1 MNRRFG
7 YKIKAEQNNMPGQL
21 PLWPTPLGPP
31 SVCLTEMSVLWRV
44 NKGSKER
51 QAHTLGVHSKKGV
64 HLIEVSVKRE
74 LTVLLLTSILETYMH
89 SVDKG
94 GGKDGR
100 LCNQIIFFGICR
112 GHDRK
117 QYPATLTSRM
127 KGTFSLWGKK
137 LCAGKSSHSY
147 PVRIGFT
154 LPA

>member
-1 MNRRFG
+1 
-7 YKIKAEQNNMPGQL
+7 
-21 PLWPTPLGPP
+21 
-31 SVCLTEMSVLWRV
+31 MSVLWRV

-74 LTVLLLTSILETYMH
+74 LTVLLLTSVLETYMH

-127 KGTFSLWGKK
+127 KGTFSVWGKK

-147 PVRIGFT
+147 PLRIGFT

>member
-1 MNRRFG
+1 
-7 YKIKAEQNNMPGQL
+7 
-21 PLWPTPLGPP
+21 
-31 SVCLTEMSVLWRV
+31 MSVLWRV

-100 LCNQIIFFGICR
+100 LCNQIIFFLASVGAMTENNI
-112 GHDRK
+112 
-117 QYPATLTSRM
+117 QP
-127 KGTFSLWGKK
+127 
-137 LCAGKSSHSY
+137 
-147 PVRIGFT
+147 P
-154 LPA
+154 

>member
-1 MNRRFG
+1 
-7 YKIKAEQNNMPGQL
+7 
-21 PLWPTPLGPP
+21 
-31 SVCLTEMSVLWRV
+31 MSVLWRV

-64 HLIEVSVKRE
+64 HLIEMSVKRE

-117 QYPATLTSRM
+117 YEKNCVQANQATLTHLGLALHCLL
-127 KGTFSLWGKK
+127 KE
-137 LCAGKSSHSY
+137 
-147 PVRIGFT
+147 
-154 LPA
+154 PATYKA